1 VERVFGVDK
10 DVLVVAADTPTG
22 REALADLRI
31 RGLVTQLLPPRLALV
46 APGAGGPDELAGTP
60 GISVHADT
68 PPELDDPTEAERLF
82 VEAWLSR
89 RAGKRRRG
97 DGLPWDAPGFQPPG

>member
-10 DVLVVAADTPTG
+10 DVLVVVADTAAG
-22 REALADLRI
+22 RKALADLRT
-31 RGLVTQLLPPRLALV
+31 RGVVTQLLPPRLALV
-46 APGAGGPDELAGTP
+46 GAGARGAVELADTP

-82 VEAWLSR
+82 VDAWLSR
-89 RAGKRRRG
+89 RAGKRRPG